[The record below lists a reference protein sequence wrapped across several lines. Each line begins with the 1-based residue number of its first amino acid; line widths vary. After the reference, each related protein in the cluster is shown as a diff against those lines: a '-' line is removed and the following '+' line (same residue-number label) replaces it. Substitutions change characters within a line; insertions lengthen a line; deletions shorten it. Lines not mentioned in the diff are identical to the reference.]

1 MFSFSTNHSF
11 QISNKEIERNCKEVF
26 EINNERFK
34 TFYENVVNPYGNGI
48 FHSDK
53 DKDKDTNNNM
63 KKYSDGKHEHKHE
76 HNTTIITNRKQ
87 KQKQIQKSKSK
98 PTVQEWYYVKE
109 TDTLF
114 WHLYILTKGM
124 DQYMFHKNK
133 IQLKNDTIFEWVDL
147 LQKSTLELK
156 PVYRPQKLKID
167 DIINDLASS
176 KTIEMTTFIG
186 VAIALKLPLV
196 ITQKKCAYI
205 FPVRE
210 DSQLTEQSSDST
222 LFYHYNSDTRNM
234 KYEKVELSNIK
245 SQYIIGKYWGKPF
258 LSKSAYK
265 LSELHGY
272 ATILGIETKTLEGKN
287 KKKDQL
293 WDEMMEVI

>member
-63 KKYSDGKHEHKHE
+63 KKCSDYKDKH
-76 HNTTIITNRKQ
+76 IITTVTNRNQ
-87 KQKQIQKSKSK
+87 KQKSKLK

-222 LFYHYNSDTRNM
+222 LFYHYNSDTRKM

-245 SQYIIGKYWGKPF
+245 SQYIIGKYWGKPI

>member
-53 DKDKDTNNNM
+53 DKDTNNNM
-63 KKYSDGKHEHKHE
+63 KKCSDDKHTI
-76 HNTTIITNRKQ
+76 TTVTNRKQ
-87 KQKQIQKSKSK
+87 KQIQKLKPKPKPK

-147 LQKSTLELK
+147 LQKSTLGLK

-186 VAIALKLPLV
+186 IAIALKLPLV

-205 FPVRE
+205 FKIRE
-210 DSQLTEQSSDST
+210 DSQLTEQTSGST
-222 LFYHYNSDTRNM
+222 LFYH
-234 KYEKVELSNIK
+234 
-245 SQYIIGKYWGKPF
+245 
-258 LSKSAYK
+258 
-265 LSELHGY
+265 
-272 ATILGIETKTLEGKN
+272 
-287 KKKDQL
+287 
-293 WDEMMEVI
+293 

>member
-53 DKDKDTNNNM
+53 DKDTNNNM
-63 KKYSDGKHEHKHE
+63 KKYSDVKDKYTI
-76 HNTTIITNRKQ
+76 TTVTNRKQ
-87 KQKQIQKSKSK
+87 KQK

-176 KTIEMTTFIG
+176 KTIETTTFIG

-222 LFYHYNSDTRNM
+222 LFYHYNSDTRKM
-234 KYEKVELSNIK
+234 KYEKVELSNIQ
-245 SQYIIGKYWGKPF
+245 SQYIIGKYWGKSL